1 MTTHVTF
8 GAVSGEMSEPEGAGK
23 AGGLVVIQEWH
34 GLNAQMKAKVDR
46 FAKAGYLSLAPDLF
60 HGQVATNDA
69 DAGALMGKLDWDAAV
84 KEIGAAVAHLRAHP
98 RCNGKVGVLGYC
110 MGGALTFAASRFVD
124 GVTCG
129 VAYYGIP
136 DVPVVEAPASV
147 RSAPSGP
154 PSRRR
159 TTGPSPRRPRPSAP
173 PSRRRAAPWTSTSTT
188 RATPSCATATPPHF
202 DPAASA
208 TAWPRT
214 PSTSSPSTS
223 PEDAPPA
230 GRLAGAGMNRQGATP
245 RGRGRHRDE
254 DRGGGS
260 AGRQDRPS

>member
-34 GLNAQMKAKVDR
+34 GLNVQMKAKVDR
-46 FAKAGYLSLAPDLF
+46 FAQAGYLALAPDLY
-60 HGQVATNDA
+60 HGQIATSDA
-69 DAGALMGKLDWDAAV
+69 DASAMMGKLDWDAAV
-84 KEIGAAVAHLRAHP
+84 KEVGAAVAHLRAHP

-110 MGGALTFAASRFVD
+110 MGGALVFASSRFVD

-136 DVPVVEAPASV
+136 SVPVSELAKIKAPIQAHFAQKDDWAKPEKAEAI
-147 RSAPSGP
+147 
-154 PSRRR
+154 
-159 TTGPSPRRPRPSAP
+159 
-173 PSRRRAAPWTSTSTT
+173 RAAIQAAGGSMDLHLYDAGHAFM
-188 RATPSCATATPPHF
+188 RDGDPSHF

-214 PSTSSPSTS
+214 L
-223 PEDAPPA
+223 DF
-230 GRLAGAGMNRQGATP
+230 LA
-245 RGRGRHRDE
+245 RHLT
-254 DRGGGS
+254 
-260 AGRQDRPS
+260 